1 MPDQI
6 NEELEYRIGMMETSL
21 SRFGMILDSI
31 QSDIMQVNKGRKEL
45 ALESKYFCGWIK
57 PLIAYVQL
65 QVKDKKYNRFLGHQS
80 TQLVL
85 IISKFKDVP
94 VICHFSFLIHL
105 QWKAFSRS

>member
-1 MPDQI
+1 MHAYSCISYLFLFLAIPYQI

-57 PLIAYVQL
+57 TS
-65 QVKDKKYNRFLGHQS
+65 NS
-80 TQLVL
+80 
-85 IISKFKDVP
+85 
-94 VICHFSFLIHL
+94 ICTITS
-105 QWKAFSRS
+105 QGQK